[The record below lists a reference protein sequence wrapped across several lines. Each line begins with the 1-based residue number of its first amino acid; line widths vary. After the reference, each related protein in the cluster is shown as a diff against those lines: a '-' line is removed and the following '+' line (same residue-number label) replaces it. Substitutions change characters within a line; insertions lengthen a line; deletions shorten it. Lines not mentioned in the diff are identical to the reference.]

1 MGTPLSAHSG
11 VTTLIEIP
19 GHGVMLAAG
28 PTVPTDAEVGYGKA
42 GLFLHTDGADDTAMV
57 YLNIGDNSSCNFD
70 AIDWTP

>member
-1 MGTPLSAHSG
+1 
-11 VTTLIEIP
+11 
-19 GHGVMLAAG
+19 MLAAG